1 MGSPMEIIILILIV
15 VGLCYFISYKATRS
29 GNSASLTDK
38 FNISPYF
45 GTGTEYSGIIKCEDD
60 LGSYYMNKYT
70 DRQRYHPL
78 STDAMDYAALKQHQ
92 AALTHQDMW
101 RKQMA
106 QSLEP
111 TYRDDKGNM
120 YKSVAEAQTKP
131 SNVKLAPAPK
141 PMPKAVPKAVP
152 VPSKEPA
159 KAPVKAPAPKK
170 EGFVYNRQ
178 DRGNNG
184 LVHEYMADN
193 KNSEDRNAPLS
204 VQDLLPDPCLNN
216 GKDWTNVFTECE
228 NLVGG
233 QNFVR
238 FEDEHFT
245 NQVLDTR
252 CTKYQSHDLRRTPA
266 IQYADVS
273 IWNKPSVCKNIFE
286 YIRPHLDGDC

>member
-1 MGSPMEIIILILIV
+1 MRSPIEIIILILIV
-15 VGLCYFISYKATRS
+15 VGLCYFISYKAS
-29 GNSASLTDK
+29 GNCDTMSWIDR
-38 FNISPYF
+38 FNMSPYF
-45 GTGTEYSGIIKCEDD
+45 GSPSDYTGIVKCEDD
-60 LGSYYMNKYT
+60 LGNYYMKKYT
-70 DRQRYHPL
+70 DRQRYQPL

-106 QSLEP
+106 KSLNP
-111 TYRDDKGNM
+111 TYRDDHGNM
-120 YKSVAEAQTKP
+120 YKSVAEAQAKP

-141 PMPKAVPKAVP
+141 PIAKTVAKAVP
-152 VPSKEPA
+152 VPATEPTNTS
-159 KAPVKAPAPKK
+159 PKK
-170 EGFVYNRQ
+170 ESFTYNKQ
-178 DRGNNG
+178 DRGNNS

-193 KNSEDRNAPLS
+193 KKTEDRNAPLS

-286 YIRPHLDGDC
+286 YVRPKLDE